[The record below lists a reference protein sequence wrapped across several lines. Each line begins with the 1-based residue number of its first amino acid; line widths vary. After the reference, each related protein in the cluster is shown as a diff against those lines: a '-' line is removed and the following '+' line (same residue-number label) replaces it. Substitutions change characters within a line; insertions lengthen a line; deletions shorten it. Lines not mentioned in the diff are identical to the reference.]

1 MQKNENKKLE
11 KNFKKK
17 EIKIESIPSNTTDFK
32 NNILKKETPPKIEPT
47 STLSAFTMFKG
58 FYNKNFNLTS
68 YKSERD
74 NSRSRSRSPERHY
87 EPHKIRGNGIPNDI
101 LERIKFLGSIFKSE
115 SFQNYYLKRPTLK
128 TAEFEQICEYIIN
141 YRKEHSE
148 LEAVMMAFYFVCHD
162 VKFDNTFM
170 KKFME
175 KNKENEK
182 KNNIRKLNIK
192 NFQKPEIIYRKG
204 RALSLGFTN
213 LFEYLLKRM
222 EIKYKHIEGY
232 CKLIPKNI
240 KLNPYIN
247 NISLNKT
254 ITNNFS
260 NFNIRIKI
268 NNNNS
273 NNNINNKYNSPIK
286 NSSLINDFSKTIKPF
301 NSSSNLLSDRG
312 INRKNLTNKQDYLPV
327 NHCWNAIYIKGEWY
341 FVDTLFGSGG
351 IFDEKFDYS
360 RIQLEKRNSEDFD
373 ILFNPYYFMPL
384 PSNLILTHRPS
395 EDNWQFVDKTVTI
408 SQFMNKNYP
417 DISQFYKGVYHY
429 NVELLTHD
437 YPIIEINSKQN
448 LVIKL
453 RLKKFVL
460 ESDLYDITGKKKIG
474 EVKYSF
480 SQKRDIFIFE
490 PTFPSNGDYL
500 IKISCRALIST
511 DLIYWPL
518 FEYIVK
524 IHDKPNF
531 SHFEKYKIKTNID
544 KNFVQEK
551 KDILHLPK
559 LHNAISHSNYQ
570 PKIISDY
577 NKFFHTKINRKICY
591 DNDGFFL
598 IEPKIPYLRK
608 GSSIKFK
615 VRIKGASVVSILDGN
630 HLFNL
635 KKTERETYEGE
646 KNIKTDNVSICCL
659 RGKNLFTEVYKF
671 KAAKEKSVDS
681 KLFLI
686 KLKNKGRNKNN

>member
-222 EIKYKHIEGY
+222 
-232 CKLIPKNI
+232 
-240 KLNPYIN
+240 
-247 NISLNKT
+247 
-254 ITNNFS
+254 
-260 NFNIRIKI
+260 
-268 NNNNS
+268 
-273 NNNINNKYNSPIK
+273 
-286 NSSLINDFSKTIKPF
+286 
-301 NSSSNLLSDRG
+301 
-312 INRKNLTNKQDYLPV
+312 
-327 NHCWNAIYIKGEWY
+327 
-341 FVDTLFGSGG
+341 
-351 IFDEKFDYS
+351 
-360 RIQLEKRNSEDFD
+360 
-373 ILFNPYYFMPL
+373 
-384 PSNLILTHRPS
+384 
-395 EDNWQFVDKTVTI
+395 
-408 SQFMNKNYP
+408 
-417 DISQFYKGVYHY
+417 
-429 NVELLTHD
+429 
-437 YPIIEINSKQN
+437 
-448 LVIKL
+448 
-453 RLKKFVL
+453 
-460 ESDLYDITGKKKIG
+460 
-474 EVKYSF
+474 
-480 SQKRDIFIFE
+480 
-490 PTFPSNGDYL
+490 
-500 IKISCRALIST
+500 
-511 DLIYWPL
+511 
-518 FEYIVK
+518 
-524 IHDKPNF
+524 
-531 SHFEKYKIKTNID
+531 
-544 KNFVQEK
+544 
-551 KDILHLPK
+551 
-559 LHNAISHSNYQ
+559 
-570 PKIISDY
+570 
-577 NKFFHTKINRKICY
+577 
-591 DNDGFFL
+591 
-598 IEPKIPYLRK
+598 
-608 GSSIKFK
+608 
-615 VRIKGASVVSILDGN
+615 
-630 HLFNL
+630 
-635 KKTERETYEGE
+635 
-646 KNIKTDNVSICCL
+646 
-659 RGKNLFTEVYKF
+659 
-671 KAAKEKSVDS
+671 
-681 KLFLI
+681 
-686 KLKNKGRNKNN
+686 